1 MMLWED
7 VADFGDAPDIADVLM
22 MMLLMLPMLLMLLM
36 LPMLRCC
43 DVAMLRC
50 CDVAM
55 LLISMSQDSVCDA
68 KIELIDVVIPVIQ
81 ERDEFQADN

>member
-7 VADFGDAPDIADVLM
+7 VADFGDAPDIANVLM
-22 MMLLMLPMLLMLLM
+22 MMLLMLPMLLMPL
-36 LPMLRCC
+36 MLRCC
-43 DVAMLRC
+43 DVPI
-50 CDVAM
+50 

-81 ERDEFQADN
+81 KRDEFQADD

>member
-1 MMLWED
+1 MLRCCD
-7 VADFGDAPDIADVLM
+7 VA
-22 MMLLMLPMLLMLLM
+22 
-36 LPMLRCC
+36 MLRCC

-55 LLISMSQDSVCDA
+55 LLISTSQDSVCDA

>member
-22 MMLLMLPMLLMLLM
+22 MMLLMLPMLLMSLM
-36 LPMLRCC
+36 PL
-43 DVAMLRC
+43 MLRC

-68 KIELIDVVIPVIQ
+68 EIELIDVVIPVIQ
-81 ERDEFQADN
+81 KRDEFQADD